1 MSKRDEEL
9 SHYRGKI
16 KKYKNE
22 ILELKEMLQTLET
35 KYVKVCK
42 EKERYK
48 VKITE
53 AKGSIARFNQIV
65 EDKSRQKSDG
75 VKKELERVK
84 EELDMT
90 KSKLTVKTEEN
101 HKLRNQLKEQD
112 EYVHEL
118 EARVEELLEK
128 GDEETKL

>member
-1 MSKRDEEL
+1 MSKRDQEL
-9 SHYRGKI
+9 SHYRGKM

-22 ILELKEMLQTLET
+22 ILELREMLATIES
-35 KYVKVCK
+35 KYVRVCK

-65 EDKSRQKSDG
+65 DDKSRMKSDG
-75 VKKELERVK
+75 VKRELERVK
-84 EELDMT
+84 EELGMT
-90 KSKLTVKTEEN
+90 KSKLNVKTEEN
-101 HKLRNQLKEQD
+101 QKLRNQLKEQD

-128 GDEETKL
+128 DNEETKL